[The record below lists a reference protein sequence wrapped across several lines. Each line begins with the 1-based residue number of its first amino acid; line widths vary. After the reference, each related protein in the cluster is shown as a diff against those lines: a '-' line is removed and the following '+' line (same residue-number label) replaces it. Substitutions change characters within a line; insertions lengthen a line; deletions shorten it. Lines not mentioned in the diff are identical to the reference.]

1 MENNNK
7 PQTKFPQKQKQTK
20 LNQAEV
26 ENDYLIDN
34 IPYDF
39 TNMMGA
45 TSDPDI
51 NRAYDEFKKR
61 TIYIYEIE
69 RLFKNNENNSL
80 RFSANT
86 IKIGF
91 IDIDKVL
98 KTTAAETSDF
108 TMQLNQRASTNI
120 NDNTIEYS
128 MTDIKNL
135 IFQEINLLNQFKL
148 YAVSINE
155 PLTENNI
162 DNLYIINNYSQPYQ
176 NPKTRSTKSITIIKI
191 KDFKTRDGYPI
202 IIKLQKPL
210 DKDTKVK
217 SITLKFPKTMLFGN
231 IKVNGEIDGL
241 KVSPNLLIADDNQ
254 LFPLY
259 ALPIQTQPKVNILQ
273 QWFSD
278 QILEWN
284 IAKNFI
290 NQNSILE
297 YLDIG
302 EIIPNPP
309 SQEFKHVKKIE
320 LKNVETIV
328 TNEKNQQTNIQKE
341 MNFIFSKND
350 ESSYISAD
358 TDTSCG
364 PNCPRLLENKKWTIK
379 VAEGQ
384 ATAQTHWK
392 INEIDSVVLTY
403 DKIKPT
409 TTLGKL
415 LMDMLGYTYNYQ
427 ANFKGYDP
435 KYDANPDVKET
446 PDITKLRNEFE
457 NQKPHDV
464 INNLFEQW
472 KLDNPNFINNSKVK
486 IFKQVIMM
494 LSNCILSYLSIN
506 KGLDDDYKLLLPYY
520 FELKSKPTRKS
531 SHDRWSFDNVY
542 VVLKSEYF
550 DFTDPN
556 NIKVKN
562 KNISQNEWFKLSN
575 NQFNWLSLTNN
586 LESNNIPSLLPQDI
600 SLNNGEYGK
609 YMVKSIIN
617 NVLELLKL
625 FNSQKQYFSSW
636 DWFNF
641 VQKDYFSN
649 EIKFNIEKE
658 ISNLHKLEISGIFGI
673 GNYDILLET
682 ESKTININNIQ
693 LFNSNDETL
702 SYINIEI

>member
-7 PQTKFPQKQKQTK
+7 PQTKFPQKQTK
-20 LNQAEV
+20 LNQAEI

-39 TNMMGA
+39 TNMMSA

-69 RLFKNNENNSL
+69 RLFKNNENNTL
-80 RFSANT
+80 KFSANT

-98 KTTAAETSDF
+98 KTTAVETSDF

-155 PLTENNI
+155 TLTENNI

-278 QILEWN
+278 QILQWE

-290 NQNSILE
+290 TQNSILE

-320 LKNVETIV
+320 LKNVETIT
-328 TNEKNQQTNIQKE
+328 TNEDQKIDNIQKE
-341 MNFIFSKND
+341 QYFVFSK
-350 ESSYISAD
+350 
-358 TDTSCG
+358 
-364 PNCPRLLENKKWTIK
+364 ENKCDYIWSYYDFDSGFDK
-379 VAEGQ
+379 VGVATSKTTGVIVSQSRKVQ
-384 ATAQTHWK
+384 ANWR
-392 INEIDSVVLTY
+392 INNIDSVLLTY
-403 DKIKPT
+403 DKVKPL

-427 ANFKGYDP
+427 SNFKGYDP
-435 KYDANPDVKET
+435 KYDEKLDKDKA
-446 PDITKLRNEFE
+446 PDITILRNEFE

-472 KLDNPNFINNSKVK
+472 KIDNPDFINHPKIKV
-486 IFKQVIMM
+486 FKQVIMM
-494 LSNCILSYLSIN
+494 LSNYILSYLSIN

-531 SHDRWSFDNVY
+531 THDRWNFENVY

-556 NIKVKN
+556 NIQVKN

-575 NQFNWLSLTNN
+575 NQFNWLSLTNE
-586 LESNNIPSLLPQDI
+586 LESNNIPSLLPQDM
-600 SLNNGEYGK
+600 SLSNGEYGK
-609 YMVKSIIN
+609 YMVKGITN
-617 NVLELLKL
+617 NVLGLLKL
-625 FNSQKQYFSSW
+625 FNSEKQYFSSW

-649 EIKFNIEKE
+649 EVKFNIEKE
-658 ISNLHKLEISGIFGI
+658 ISNLYKLEISGTFSI
-673 GNYDILLET
+673 GNYDLVLET
-682 ESKTININNIQ
+682 NNQIVNINNIS

>member
-7 PQTKFPQKQKQTK
+7 LQTKFPQKQKQTK
-20 LNQAEV
+20 LNQADV

-39 TNMMGA
+39 TNMMRA

-51 NRAYDEFKKR
+51 NRTYDEFKKR
-61 TIYIYEIE
+61 TIYIYEIA

-98 KTTAAETSDF
+98 KTTAVETSDF

-135 IFQEINLLNQFKL
+135 IFQEIELLNQFKL

-241 KVSPNLLIADDNQ
+241 KLSPNLLIADDNQ

-278 QILEWN
+278 QILEWD

-309 SQEFKHVKKIE
+309 AQEFKHVKQIE
-320 LKNVETIV
+320 LKEV
-328 TNEKNQQTNIQKE
+328 TAITNNQHENKVDSIL
-341 MNFIFSKND
+341 ISKND
-350 ESSYISAD
+350 NCSYLNSGTTIEGEPILIERKVDHNVYTWKLVSA
-358 TDTSCG
+358 
-364 PNCPRLLENKKWTIK
+364 
-379 VAEGQ
+379 
-384 ATAQTHWK
+384 
-392 INEIDSVVLTY
+392 DSVVLTY
-403 DKIKPT
+403 EKFKPIT
-409 TTLGKL
+409 SLGKL
-415 LMDMLGYTYNYQ
+415 LLDMLTYTYNYQ
-427 ANFKGYDP
+427 RNFDGISFET
-435 KYDANPDVKET
+435 NPQK
-446 PDITKLRNEFE
+446 ITDLDKLHAKFE

-464 INNLFEQW
+464 ITNLFDQW
-472 KLDNPNFINNSKVK
+472 KLDNPDFVNHPKIKV
-486 IFKQVIMM
+486 FKQIVMM
-494 LSNCILSYLSIN
+494 LSNYILSYLSIN
-506 KGLDDDYKLLLPYY
+506 KGLDDDYKILLPYY
-520 FELKSKPTRKS
+520 FELKSNPTRTSNDKI
-531 SHDRWSFDNVY
+531 WAFENVY

-550 DFTDPN
+550 NFTDLN
-556 NIKVKN
+556 NINVKN
-562 KNISQNEWFKLSN
+562 KNISQNEWFKLN
-575 NQFNWLSLTNN
+575 DNQYNWLSLTNE
-586 LESNNIPSLLPQDI
+586 LENNNIPSLLPQDM

-609 YMVKSIIN
+609 YMVKVIIN

-625 FNSQKQYFSSW
+625 FNRQKQYFSSW

-649 EIKFNIEKE
+649 EVKLKIEKE
-658 ISNLHKLEISGIFGI
+658 ISNLYKLEISGIFGN
-673 GNYDILLET
+673 GNYDIVLEV
-682 ESKTININNIQ
+682 ENKNINIDNIG
-693 LFNSNDETL
+693 LFSSNDEIL